1 MDITYEKAE
10 VSDIPEIF
18 RLCRELILKWED
30 DKSLDLEKVLRWCEN
45 KISKNIGEYRRII
58 CDGRLAGFYRFFET
72 DDGWEIDD
80 LYVLPEFQ
88 GRGIG
93 TFTVRKCLEEGENV
107 FLYVFSK
114 NQGAV
119 RLYSSLGF
127 EISEKVSPTRYIMR
141 YKGEKI

>member
-1 MDITYEKAE
+1 MTA
-10 VSDIPEIF
+10 VSQAF
-18 RLCRELILKWED
+18 TT
-30 DKSLDLEKVLRWCEN
+30 
-45 KISKNIGEYRRII
+45 
-58 CDGRLAGFYRFFET
+58 FFET
-72 DDGWEIDD
+72 DEGWEIDD

>member
-1 MDITYEKAE
+1 MDITYERAE

-45 KISKNIGEYRRII
+45 KISKNISRYRRII
-58 CDGRLAGFYRFFET
+58 CDGRLAGFYSFFET
-72 DDGWEIDD
+72 DEGWEIDD
-80 LYVLPEFQ
+80 LYVLQKFQ

-93 TFTVRKCLEEGENV
+93 TFTVKKCLEEGENV

-127 EISEKVSPTRYIMR
+127 EISEKVSSTRYIMR